1 MANTSVDAGQSLD
14 VIVNGSLN
22 APGTSFRVLYSNK
35 ARPTAPPPVEQKT
48 GVTVQETDGSVGH
61 GPLAHRPRYSRTNGG
76 AVPRAMRP
84 LISPQKNLNPV

>member
-14 VIVNGSLN
+14 VIVDGSLN
-22 APGTSFRVLYSNK
+22 APGASFRVLYSNK

-61 GPLAHRPRYSRTNGG
+61 
-76 AVPRAMRP
+76 RP
-84 LISPQKNLNPV
+84 LRTVRVTLAPMEVQFLAR